1 MQDVSRDIL
10 RQLEDEC
17 VVVTTVDP
25 KASAKGQHL
34 QETSARYES
43 GYWVIKMY
51 IWKLLEYE
59 KVGHVPF
66 IRSAIR
72 YWLSEWMHLGPS
84 PPGFLPSVVEVDQ

>member
-17 VVVTTVDP
+17 VVVKTVNP

-34 QETSARYES
+34 QEASARYES

-51 IWKLLEYE
+51 MWKLLEYE
-59 KVGHVPF
+59 KVGHVPLF
-66 IRSAIR
+66 RSAVR
-72 YWLSEWMHLGPS
+72 YCLPEWMQL
-84 PPGFLPSVVEVDQ
+84 D